1 VSPAFPSCTRS
12 ILTEIYLCHACSC
25 HAIEDGNA
33 RTGIQPTVDAFGATV
48 GPLLFDKD
56 ERGVAEGAL
65 RWVRG
70 KLASGRSAT
79 AATLATNEAVAL
91 FEFAP
96 EQPTDL
102 ALKVGMKLVLLE
114 TEGEWWRGY
123 AADQPDVVGSFP
135 CTVSNPIAL
144 PN

>member
-1 VSPAFPSCTRS
+1 MSPAFPSCTRS

-33 RTGIQPTVDAFGATV
+33 WTGIQATVDAFGATV

-70 KLASGRSAT
+70 KLASGQSAT
-79 AATLATNEAVAL
+79 AATLTTNEAVAL
-91 FEFAP
+91 FDFAP

-114 TEGEWWRGY
+114 TEGEWWRG
-123 AADQPDVVGSFP
+123 
-135 CTVSNPIAL
+135 
-144 PN
+144 